1 MLLITRYLLILISL
15 FSFLPGNAQVLQRTL
30 DSLARN
36 LEPSSGDAV
45 RTTLYVRTSKDIYE
59 SMEDLWFKVYALDAR
74 HQLLSGIDH
83 TLYVQLV
90 HAQKDSVVWEE
101 AYPIENGTA
110 NGHIYL
116 DDSLP
121 AGNYRLCAY
130 SAHSLTRDAASF
142 TGARSISIV
151 RNVAELLRK
160 KPAYQRTDSLQQKI
174 QFNLLPESGV
184 LLSGVTNRVAF
195 KAVAEN
201 GLPCAVSGTLFDG
214 GKAIAHFKSTHAGMG
229 SFLLRPAS
237 GSTYHVRLDAPFA
250 DTLYALPAAST
261 QGMTFRLLHNSKDS
275 ITFRVY
281 NQAPEKQLFYFRL
294 QARGL
299 TQLMASA
306 TIQDSLD
313 LKLPLQDVT
322 AGVAEATL
330 FDHRAMP
337 VAERLIYVK
346 PDRRLSVTATLSRKS
361 YGTKTKIVLRIH
373 TADEQGKPVI
383 AQLGAAAYDRIY
395 HRPADPHD
403 IQTHYLL
410 TTQLKGNIYDPGYY
424 FDTAQTNRLQA
435 LDLLLLTQGWRS
447 YSWNEEALK
456 KTGSGNSLV
465 LSDSTRG
472 ELVPLRKKTKSSQQ
486 AVMLFDAE
494 QQHNQLVTLDNR
506 GAFRLSPEHLRLS
519 RNIYIK
525 HYGKQQDF
533 ELKVYDPFEPINKIK
548 PWRKINDPL
557 EGTPMANEQPAAENP
572 SILTRGNIQLK
583 AVEIQG
589 KTAVVFR
596 DKYIGHLDSLAKYQH
611 LTDKTHGGWLN
622 CPAGDGDER
631 PVEGQTYIVW
641 TGPNPPASHPFSFNS
656 TNTKQIVY
664 HYPRYT
670 EEELLKMFGIAKA
683 KGYYPQKEFYQP
695 NYDQQQNTGMDYRNT
710 LLWAPNIITDENGD
724 ATLEFFSSDINT
736 AFYGIVEGIS
746 NNGLAGKTDFEFT
759 VTK

>member
-1 MLLITRYLLILISL
+1 MDT
-15 FSFLPGNAQVLQRTL
+15 
-30 DSLARN
+30 LARR
-36 LEPSSGDAV
+36 LETYSGDAV

-59 SMEDLWFKVYALDAR
+59 RMEDLWFKAYALDAQ
-74 HQLLSGIDH
+74 HQLLSGIDQ
-83 TLYVQLV
+83 TLYIQLV
-90 HAQKDSVVWEE
+90 YAQKDSVVWEE
-101 AYPIENGTA
+101 AYPIENGIA

-116 DDSLP
+116 NDSLP
-121 AGNYRLCAY
+121 EGNYWLCAY

-142 TGARSISIV
+142 TGVRSISIV

-160 KPAYQRTDSLQQKI
+160 KPAGRRTDSLQKKI
-174 QFNLLPESGV
+174 QLHLLPESGV

-201 GLPCAVSGTLFDG
+201 GLPCTVSGTLFDG
-214 GKAIAHFKSTHAGMG
+214 NTAIGHFKSSHAGTG
-229 SFLLRPAS
+229 SFLLRPAA

-250 DTLYALPAAST
+250 DTLYPLPAAST

-275 ITFRVY
+275 ILFRVY

-294 QARGL
+294 QTRGL

-313 LKLPLQDVT
+313 LKLPLQNVT

-330 FDHRAMP
+330 FDHGAVP
-337 VAERLIYVK
+337 VAERLVYVK
-346 PDRRLSVTATLSRKS
+346 PDHRLSVTATLSRKS
-361 YGTKTKIVLRIH
+361 YGTKTKIVLHIH
-373 TADEQGKPVI
+373 TTDEQDKPVI

-395 HRPADPHD
+395 HRPADPND

-410 TTQLKGNIYDPGYY
+410 TTQLKGRIYDPGYY
-424 FDTAQTNRLQA
+424 FDTTQTNRLQA

-447 YSWNEEALK
+447 YSWNEEELK
-456 KTGSGNSLV
+456 KTGGSNSLV

-472 ELVPLRKKTKSSQQ
+472 ELVTLRKKTKSSQQ

-494 QQHNQLVTLDNR
+494 QQHNQLVTLDNQ
-506 GAFRLSPEHLRLS
+506 GTFRLSPEHLKLS

-525 HYGKQQDF
+525 HYGEQRDF
-533 ELKVYDPFEPINKIK
+533 ELKVHDPFEPIHKIK
-548 PWRKINDPL
+548 PWQKINYPL
-557 EGTPMANEQPAAENP
+557 ESIPMASRQVTAEDL
-572 SILTRGNIQLK
+572 SILTRGSIQLK
-583 AVEIQG
+583 AVEVQG

-596 DKYIGHLDSLAKYQH
+596 DKYIGHLDSLAKYRH

-670 EEELLKMFGIAKA
+670 EEALLKMFGIAKA
-683 KGYYPQKEFYQP
+683 KGYYPRKEFYQP
-695 NYDQQQNTGMDYRNT
+695 NYDQQQNAGVDYRNT
-710 LLWAPNIITDENGD
+710 LLWAPDIITDENGD
-724 ATLEFFSSDINT
+724 ATVEFFSSDINT
-736 AFYGIVEGIS
+736 AFYGIVEGVS
-746 NNGLAGKTDFEFT
+746 GNGLAGKTDFEFT